1 MKRYSLFSAFS
12 VGILMLVCNLNLTS
26 CTSCSKEKKDDA
38 AKEATEI
45 ERQYQNQKADDSNN
59 DFESNQNDEEG
70 DPTANI
76 DNIPVITHSD
86 EVLVGIQE
94 LRRQVNITRD
104 LVKKHNATGDAK
116 YKHQAEVIYT
126 KARKTQ
132 DKLLSAEVAATGTEK
147 MKVNTLMNELDGLM
161 NDIQH

>member
-1 MKRYSLFSAFS
+1 MKRYFSFS
-12 VGILMLVCNLNLTS
+12 IFIVSALALVCSFNLTS
-26 CTSCSKEKKDDA
+26 CTSCSKEKKDNA

-45 ERQYQNQKADDSNN
+45 EKQYQNQKADDSNN
-59 DFESNQNDEEG
+59 DFEGNTDNEEG
-70 DPTANI
+70 DPNANV
-76 DNIPVITHSD
+76 DNVPVITHSE
-86 EVLVGIQE
+86 EVVVGIQE

-116 YKHQAEVIYT
+116 YKHQAEVIYA
-126 KARKTQ
+126 KARQTQ
-132 DKLLSAEVAATGTEK
+132 AKLLSAEVAATGTEK

>member
-1 MKRYSLFSAFS
+1 MKRYFSFSILIVSAF
-12 VGILMLVCNLNLTS
+12 VLVCTLNFTS

-38 AKEATEI
+38 SKEATDI
-45 ERQYQNQKADDSNN
+45 ERQYQNQKTDDSNT
-59 DFESNQNDEEG
+59 DFEDNTNDEEG
-70 DPTANI
+70 DPNANV
-76 DNIPVITHSD
+76 DNVPVITHS
-86 EVLVGIQE
+86 EEIIVGIQE

-116 YKHQAEVIYT
+116 YKHQAGVIYA
-126 KARKTQ
+126 KARQTQ
-132 DKLLSAEVAATGTEK
+132 NKLLSAEVAATGADK